1 VFSPFLVDATWTLVR
16 RALHGKKPWEA
27 HREHFY
33 QRPVGVGWSHR
44 RTTLWAYALMLKCSL
59 FAVLAICF
67 TATGVQ
73 GLLLGWLT
81 LTYLALIVYVNA
93 IERKPVST

>member
-1 VFSPFLVDATWTLVR
+1 
-16 RALHGKKPWEA
+16 
-27 HREHFY
+27 
-33 QRPVGVGWSHR
+33 
-44 RTTLWAYALMLKCSL
+44 
-59 FAVLAICF
+59 VLAICF